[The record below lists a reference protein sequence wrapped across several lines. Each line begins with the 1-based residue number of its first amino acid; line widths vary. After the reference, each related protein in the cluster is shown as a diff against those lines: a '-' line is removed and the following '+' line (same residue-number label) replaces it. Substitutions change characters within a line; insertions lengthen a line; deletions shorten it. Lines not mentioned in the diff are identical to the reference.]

1 MLLKKYPETIA
12 GMKDSSGDWNN
23 TRTMLDNFAADGFDV
38 FTGSETFCWK
48 HAQWRRRLHLA
59 TANVNP
65 GAIVKQ
71 CHGWRQSDAEQ
82 QQQLRLDQIRTAV
95 AG

>member
-38 FTGSETFCWK
+38 FTGSETFLLENMRNGGVGCIS
-48 HAQWRRRLHLA
+48 QQPTSTLVQSSNSA
-59 TANVNP
+59 TA
-65 GAIVKQ
+65 GD
-71 CHGWRQSDAEQ
+71 S
-82 QQQLRLDQIRTAV
+82 RTLNNNNN
-95 AG
+95 